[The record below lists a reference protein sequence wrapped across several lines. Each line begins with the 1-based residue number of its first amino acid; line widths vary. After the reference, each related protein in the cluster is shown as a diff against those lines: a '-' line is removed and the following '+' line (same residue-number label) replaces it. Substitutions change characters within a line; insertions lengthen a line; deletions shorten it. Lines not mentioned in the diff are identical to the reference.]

1 MEHVSDT
8 PANTCCS
15 KPVLDLHCMQ
25 TRHHPLTHTSSGCL
39 AVTQIQIEVLYRRFR
54 SLDRARKGFI
64 SAEEFLG
71 IPELSINPLAQRLVR
86 MFESVNFREFVKVL
100 SAFSPK
106 ASRADKITFMFQVYD
121 VDGDGEHLSSLPACQ
136 SSYDCVAGS
145 IYIFTC
151 TIWSSSKADVI
162 WSSSMQRSSA
172 GASAEASVVPD
183 HHVFLAPYPPA
194 RASAPS

>member
-1 MEHVSDT
+1 MEHVSDKPT
-8 PANTCCS
+8 NICCS
-15 KPVLDLHCMQ
+15 NPALDLHCMQ
-25 TRHHPLTHTSSGCL
+25 TRHRPQAHTSSGCL

-106 ASRADKITFMFQVYD
+106 ASRADKIAFMFQVYD
-121 VDGDGEHLSSLPACQ
+121 VDGDGGHLSSLPGCQ
-136 SSYDCVAGS
+136 SPCACFTGS
-145 IYIFTC
+145 LHRHAHQQYLLAL
-151 TIWSSSKADVI
+151 SSSPPTHKHVPAPQADTH
-162 WSSSMQRSSA
+162 
-172 GASAEASVVPD
+172 P
-183 HHVFLAPYPPA
+183 
-194 RASAPS
+194 